1 MKKLSVYPIP
11 AHICKFSTPPEN
23 VNQVRLLFL
32 KMSHSIP
39 IQNDPF
45 ANLPR
50 VVKRHPYIDYKKFP
64 NVVAQVLP
72 LLKNYKRGDIQQIS
86 EHTGFKIRTLYKW
99 ADELKKDPNFD
110 PLNKKCGQH
119 CRVFTDAEEDAITD
133 YIITNILLQGIL
145 FTDEDFEDLI
155 MQAYLEKHMNDPE
168 DAEIKRFSVSKG
180 FIYDFK
186 KNHRITSKKCHTKRR
201 PANKKYDKIFVKDI
215 EELFANNDAHYII
228 NIDEAGWEVVP
239 SNIRVWHM
247 VGEDHVVRYINA
259 NDKEKVT
266 VVAAITAD
274 GTKLPLQFIAKGKT
288 QEVIESQ
295 IGDVG
300 YHFKAYS
307 ENGWTTEETFIEYLT
322 GLRNHFGFEDKHTL
336 HIILDVFRAHI
347 TDNVKQACDELNIKL
362 HLIPAGMTDELQPL
376 DKKIFGPMKS
386 YARYLFRNRFKNIT
400 TDKREE
406 RRTKKDACQDMV
418 CAWERLSADT
428 IQGAFEHFNEIG
440 FWNIE
445 DKSSIDLSK
454 HHRKYCT
461 TLKRNKKIKNSDE
474 NYKE

>member
-1 MKKLSVYPIP
+1 M
-11 AHICKFSTPPEN
+11 N
-23 VNQVRLLFL
+23 
-32 KMSHSIP
+32 HSIP
-39 IQNDPF
+39 VQHDPF

-64 NVVAQVLP
+64 KVVAQVLP

-99 ADELKKDPNFD
+99 ADELKKDPSFD

-119 CRVFTDAEEDAITD
+119 CRIFTDAEEDAITD

-155 MQAYLEKHMNDPE
+155 MQAFLEKHMNDPD

-201 PANKKYDKIFVKDI
+201 PANKKYDKLFIKDI
-215 EELFANNDAHYII
+215 EELFENNDVHYII
-228 NIDEAGWEVVP
+228 NIDETGWEVIP

-266 VVAAITAD
+266 VVAAVTAD

-300 YHFKAYS
+300 YHFRAYS

-322 GLRNHFGFEDKHTL
+322 GLRNHYGFEDEHTL

-347 TDNVKQACDELNIKL
+347 TNNVKKACDELNIKL

-376 DKKIFGPMKS
+376 DKKIFGPMKA
-386 YARYLFRNRFKNIT
+386 YARYLFRNRFKNIE

-428 IQGAFEHFNEIG
+428 IQGAFEHFTEIG
-440 FWNIE
+440 FWVVE
-445 DKSSIDLSK
+445 DKNSIDLSK
-454 HHRKYCT
+454 HHRAYCT
-461 TLKRNKKIKNSDE
+461 SLKISKNNKNSDE